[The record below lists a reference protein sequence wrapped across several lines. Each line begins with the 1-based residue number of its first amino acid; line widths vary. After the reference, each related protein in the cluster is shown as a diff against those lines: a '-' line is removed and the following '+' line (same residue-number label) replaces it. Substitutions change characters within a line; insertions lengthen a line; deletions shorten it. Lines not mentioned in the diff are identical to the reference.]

1 VRKLAP
7 SFWRISMKKIS
18 DKLVKV
24 SESFTIN
31 RYDNGFM
38 LEIGGKDKKEDWK
51 TAKIMCNT
59 EEELVSLVKEAI
71 NTDLDN

>member
-1 VRKLAP
+1 
-7 SFWRISMKKIS
+7 MKKIS
-18 DKLVKV
+18 EKLVKV

-38 LEIGGKDKKEDWK
+38 LEISGKDKKEDWK

-59 EEELVSLVKEAI
+59 EDELVSLVKEAI
-71 NTDLDN
+71 NTELDN